1 MKTLMKSAAA
11 VSTVALLALGTLS
24 VPSLAQK
31 TYDDGCP
38 PGVDNCRDDDEGNN
52 RKRPRFD
59 DDNNSGSY
67 DGQVSD
73 KRRAQS
79 DWKFDS
85 NRHERR
91 RAKDDKFRF
100 FFGGFWYP
108 APYWT
113 GAYGYAP
120 SSRISCGEGRYI
132 VDRRFNRVRTIE
144 CSGSTYTYVGRRDG
158 DSWRVMFKARRGRI
172 VCARPI

>member
-1 MKTLMKSAAA
+1 MKSLMKSAAA
-11 VSTVALLALGTLS
+11 VSTVALLALGATS

-38 PGVDNCRDDDEGNN
+38 PGVDNCRNDDESNN

-59 DDNNSGSY
+59 DDNKSGSY
-67 DGQVSD
+67 DGEVSD

-91 RAKDDKFRF
+91 RGKDDKFRF
-100 FFGGFWYP
+100 FFGGLLVS
-108 APYWT
+108 
-113 GAYGYAP
+113 GALL
-120 SSRISCGEGRYI
+120 
-132 VDRRFNRVRTIE
+132 DRSVWLCAVFPH
-144 CSGSTYTYVGRRDG
+144 
-158 DSWRVMFKARRGRI
+158 FLRRGPVHR
-172 VCARPI
+172 RPSLQPRPDHRVQRFDLYLRGT